1 VAAVNCVHVPT
12 PLRSYTAGRAEVEVA
27 GASLA
32 DVLAGLD
39 RQFPGFRFRIV
50 DEQDRLR
57 PHIKLYARGAF
68 ARALDTPVGPDDEVH
83 IICALSGG

>member
-1 VAAVNCVHVPT
+1 MAAVSSVHVPT
-12 PLRSYTAGRAEVEVA
+12 PLRSYTEGRAEVEVA

-50 DEQDRLR
+50 DEQDQVRT
-57 PHIKLYARGAF
+57 HIKFFVGAEL
-68 ARALDTPVGPDDEVH
+68 APRLDHPGRDGDEVT
-83 IICALSGG
+83 IIAALSGG

>member
-1 VAAVNCVHVPT
+1 MNCVHVPT
-12 PLRSYTAGRAEVEVA
+12 PLRSYTDGRAEVEVA
-27 GASLA
+27 GASFA
-32 DVLAGLD
+32 DVLAALD
-39 RQFPGFRFRIV
+39 ERFPGFRFRVV

-68 ARALDTPVGPDDEVH
+68 ARALDTPIGPDDEVH